1 MNGFWASVAAWAFF
15 SHKARQE
22 KKRDDAIY
30 DRAIRDAQQEHAPQ
44 QAEYEK
50 WVTGLPTIQGA
61 STFDV
66 RINTFL
72 AEEGVIDLYAEYLE
86 RQFHLGQEFVAV
98 LIFEKDNPNHS
109 WSIRVEVSQARF
121 GYLHHP
127 LNQQICQELE
137 KNGGN
142 ATCSARIIKDKLTGQ
157 YGVYLDLDFPVTISA
172 PDKH

>member
-22 KKRDDAIY
+22 EKRDDAIY

-44 QAEYEK
+44 QAEYEQ

-142 ATCSARIIKDKLTGQ
+142 ATCSARIKKEKLTGQ

-172 PDKH
+172 PDKR